1 MDQSGIQLD
10 LGMPVAMGC
19 GERSH
24 DGLCSLADDRQY
36 EMKRNSSDIE
46 PSSPISSDSE
56 DFKPDLT
63 PPPTSKSKN
72 NKTKA
77 PSTPSPK
84 KKAKTSSGGSSSG
97 GGGNG
102 EWTPEKKAKT
112 SSGGSSSGGGGN
124 GEWTPGQKAIF
135 MDRVIAAGY
144 KVLDLGEM
152 DEVSR

>member
-1 MDQSGIQLD
+1 MT
-10 LGMPVAMGC
+10 V
-19 GERSH
+19 
-24 DGLCSLADDRQY
+24 QY

-102 EWTPEKKAKT
+102 EWTP
-112 SSGGSSSGGGGN
+112 
-124 GEWTPGQKAIF
+124 GQKAIF